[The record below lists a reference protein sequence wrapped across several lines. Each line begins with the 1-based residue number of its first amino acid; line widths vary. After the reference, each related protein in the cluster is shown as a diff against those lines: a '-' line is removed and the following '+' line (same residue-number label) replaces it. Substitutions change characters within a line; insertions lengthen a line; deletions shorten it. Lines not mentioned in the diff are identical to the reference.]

1 MLSKMGVKVKKKM
14 TYIFQ
19 KYVCLLI
26 VLFGVSTAYAQ
37 AVDDIPLFFDEEEE
51 KPVVIPKKTTPK
63 PVVAQ
68 TKPVVPK
75 TQPAPT
81 VKPISFSK
89 NPTTPNI
96 GRNAEPLKQVGLLPP
111 PAPEL
116 VFGIS
121 QSAPVLPQNLPQ
133 KVVNNRTESIN
144 LQLSPQI
151 SNNVPYSS
159 SHGLNSVA
167 DVRGF
172 ELEGFYLGM
181 TPDEVVQL
189 ARENGYKVLSSKK
202 GISKFRAGYYESICK
217 SKKIYLPADIR
228 ACIDNLS
235 QQNDTT
241 YLSELKISRPK
252 TRDYMEFYF
261 TSPSTDNRLWKI
273 FYQNKGDNS
282 LNFTRI
288 NTQKKLDRKEAFLNA
303 VYNKFGHPDNG
314 EKLIWGSENDAY
326 MQIGIYGSDYDAHII
341 LTDVLLSD
349 EDYFEAEDW
358 LQENKPFVRFG
369 FED

>member
-1 MLSKMGVKVKKKM
+1 M
-14 TYIFQ
+14 TNIFQ
-19 KYVCLLI
+19 KYFCMLV
-26 VLFGVSTAYAQ
+26 VLFGINTAWAE
-37 AVDDIPLFFDEEEE
+37 AVDDIPLLFDEEDHYVPPAPVVKTKKDI
-51 KPVVIPKKTTPK
+51 KPVNKQSNTVIPSKVQASPI
-63 PVVAQ
+63 
-68 TKPVVPK
+68 
-75 TQPAPT
+75 
-81 VKPISFSK
+81 KPISFKQK
-89 NPTTPNI
+89 NPEIPNI
-96 GRNAEPLKQVGLLPP
+96 GRNAEPLKQVGVFPP

-116 VFGIS
+116 VFDIT
-121 QSAPVLPQNLPQ
+121 QSAPSVQKNIPQ
-133 KVVNNRTESIN
+133 KNVNPRIEAIN
-144 LQLSPQI
+144 LQPSF
-151 SNNVPYSS
+151 NVSQNIPYSS
-159 SHGLNSVA
+159 SQGLNSA
-167 DVRGF
+167 TDVRGF

-181 TPDEVVQL
+181 TPDEIVQL
-189 ARENGYKVLSSKK
+189 VRENGYKILSSKK

-217 SKKIYLPADIR
+217 SKKLYLPADVR
-228 ACIDNLS
+228 ACINQMS

-241 YLSELKISRPK
+241 YLSELKVSRPK

-261 TSPSTDNRLWKI
+261 TSPATDNRLWKI

-282 LNFTRI
+282 LNFSRA
-288 NTQKKLDRKEAFLNA
+288 NTQKKLERKEAFLNA

-358 LQENKPFVRFG
+358 LQENKPFTRFG